1 MILIAGS
8 RHPIRMSATSMFCL
22 ATLSLVD
29 APSPGFFRAGFRRL
43 GNAACAPRGRGEVL
57 SSQSRRLTVKD
68 LRQSHLG
75 A

>member
-29 APSPGFFRAGFRRL
+29 APSPGFSGQAFG
-43 GNAACAPRGRGEVL
+43 G
-57 SSQSRRLTVKD
+57 
-68 LRQSHLG
+68 
-75 A
+75 